1 MLTMI
6 ELRSGREGWHWGIAA
21 AVLAIVE
28 AMAPG
33 AVAIW
38 FAAAAAVVGT
48 LLLVVPMPWQLQ
60 LGLFG
65 GLSFAALALW
75 RRWKRTHPETS
86 TLPNLN
92 QRAAQ
97 YIGKGCVLSEPIIQG
112 SGKAEVGGGHWKG
125 RVPDR

>member
-1 MLTMI
+1 MLAMI
-6 ELRSGREGWHWGIAA
+6 EFASGLQWWHWWIAA

-48 LLLVVPMPWQLQ
+48 LPLVVPIPWQLQ
-60 LGLFG
+60 LVLFG

-75 RRWKRTHPETS
+75 RRWKRTPPEAS

-92 QRAAQ
+92 QPAAQ
-97 YIGKGCVLSEPIIQG
+97 HTSKGCALSQPIIPG
-112 SGKAEVGGGHWKG
+112 TGKAE
-125 RVPDR
+125 